1 METLTAADPAG
12 NFFPSFVFLACG
24 TLVAALLGAAH
35 RLGLFYQLM
44 HKVRGHGS
52 AAGWGP
58 PKKEQTPGPSPGP
71 PSSSRILQE
80 EKVRPD

>member
-1 METLTAADPAG
+1 METLTAAAPAG

-44 HKVRGHGS
+44 HKVRGQGS
-52 AAGWGP
+52 TAGWGP
-58 PKKEQTPGPSPGP
+58 PKKEQARALLLALPLAHVFC
-71 PSSSRILQE
+71 RRR
-80 EKVRPD
+80 K